1 MKLFFQA
8 VFLLLINIQ
17 FSTQFTLDKYWSI
30 DLGISITK
38 IKQLFPDEKWEQKE
52 SDDGVLHSFY
62 SWISPNS
69 IKVSFLISDGD
80 QLRMKSISN
89 AKVDEESAQKLFESL
104 KEILSKKYGNKY
116 EKKEISGKVLL
127 LWRTGKEETIALSND
142 GPRTIMINVVMVAP
156 PVK

>member
-8 VFLLLINIQ
+8 LILILINTQ
-17 FSTQFTLDKYWSI
+17 FSTQFTLDKYWNI
-30 DLGISITK
+30 DLGTSMSK
-38 IKQLFPDEKWEQKE
+38 IKQLFPSEKWELKE
-52 SDDGVLHSFY
+52 SDDGILHSFY

-89 AKVDEESAQKLFESL
+89 AKIDAESAQKLFDGL

-116 EKKEISGKVLL
+116 EKKEINSKVLL
-127 LWRTGKEETIALSND
+127 LWHTGSDETIALSND
-142 GPRTIMINVVMVAP
+142 GPRTIMINVVMVGP
-156 PVK
+156 SGR